1 MTIGLMLVFLVV
13 LAGKALADPTS
24 DLADDSAVPLD
35 NTPVVVE
42 HENSVRS

>member
-1 MTIGLMLVFLVV
+1 MLVFLIV

-24 DLADDSAVPLD
+24 DLAADSAVPLGQH
-35 NTPVVVE
+35 PVVVE